1 MPNTKTLSEALG
13 NHKKWLLNA
22 GDGERFKEL
31 ANLRGENLREADLS
45 EANLRGADLSW
56 ANLRGANLRGAN
68 LIIYISSEW
77 VAFIDTDYIRI
88 GCKFHRAD
96 DWMAFSDDTISRM
109 AIGALNYWNANKS
122 IIKMIHERLVDEHKR
137 ITHERNF

>member
-31 ANLRGENLREADLS
+31 ANLRG
-45 EANLRGADLSW
+45 
-56 ANLRGANLRGAN
+56 AN
-68 LIIYISSEW
+68 LIIYISGEW

>member
-1 MPNTKTLSEALG
+1 MNWANLSE
-13 NHKKWLLNA
+13 
-22 GDGERFKEL
+22 
-31 ANLRGENLREADLS
+31 ANLRGADLREADLREADLS
-45 EANLRGADLSW
+45 EANLRGANLRGADLSW

-68 LIIYISSEW
+68 LIIYISGEW